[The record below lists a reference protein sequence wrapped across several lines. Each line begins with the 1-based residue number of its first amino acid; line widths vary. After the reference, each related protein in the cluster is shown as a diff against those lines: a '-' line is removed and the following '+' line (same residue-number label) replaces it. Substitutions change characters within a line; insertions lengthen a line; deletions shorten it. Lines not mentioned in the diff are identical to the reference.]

1 MVFKKLN
8 VLKKVDFTPFLFA
21 LSYFTIL
28 FIPAYIKLIQES
40 TLFANDV
47 AEYLLTAESWVTGKG
62 NVFTYPY
69 PITPILYII
78 PYLVIKDPLALY
90 VFGNFVSI
98 FIETTMTV
106 IMYYL
111 LKAIKRNKIA
121 NIIGAMIFGT
131 FPLSL
136 DIIGW
141 GGQATLLATCFG
153 ILALF
158 FIQKNVYN
166 TSVKYFIFSSL
177 MLLLSALTEPFITI
191 YFIIAAGIIL
201 LKKRDRKP
209 NMLLITNYIMFFFP
223 ALVAIFIL
231 VFMLNSYNEKLFV
244 PLIIYTQSNF
254 NIIYKLISRI
264 TFSNVIIILA
274 IIYLSLMYIL
284 LYILV
289 KKAINNEN
297 KNTLI
302 ACVIAFFVL
311 FLLTPSQYADR
322 ALYLF
327 SIPLAIVT
335 NSIANVIVYEKNNR
349 NIATALSLAGLTI
362 TLIIPGIGVN
372 IYTDALSFYSIDKP
386 LLIHI
391 LSLRHTNGDILYISP
406 NPWAFSLAYVSTKNI
421 YPTTQPVWFTRESQV
436 NNAILAFTSMMG
448 VRWIDAGEIK
458 IVDASPLWAQPAPGI
473 YVAKYPYYVE
483 LFRLSDGALPIAF
496 SPSSNKSIIWNES
509 LFYAPKKSFWN
520 TNITMFS
527 MYEYDTLT
535 VSKGITVDKNGI
547 VNITLKYN
555 FINSFPRKIDIRLIS
570 LMLKDTRVYLL
581 FSNNTQAKVKL
592 TQSFEE
598 PWYKQYY
605 NTLVELQVQSPGVNQ
620 TTKYVERDEWG
631 LPEIIFTLTPTAHI
645 SVISALIR
653 IKVNDVQVKTPHIIL
668 RDDALRS
675 NNIKFVI
682 VDTRVHPDVLQLFE
696 RDPNFEKYEVFSH
709 YVIYQLKES

>member
-1 MVFKKLN
+1 
-8 VLKKVDFTPFLFA
+8 
-21 LSYFTIL
+21 
-28 FIPAYIKLIQES
+28 
-40 TLFANDV
+40 
-47 AEYLLTAESWVTGKG
+47 
-62 NVFTYPY
+62 
-69 PITPILYII
+69 
-78 PYLVIKDPLALY
+78 
-90 VFGNFVSI
+90 
-98 FIETTMTV
+98 
-106 IMYYL
+106 
-111 LKAIKRNKIA
+111 
-121 NIIGAMIFGT
+121 
-131 FPLSL
+131 
-136 DIIGW
+136 
-141 GGQATLLATCFG
+141 
-153 ILALF
+153 
-158 FIQKNVYN
+158 
-166 TSVKYFIFSSL
+166 
-177 MLLLSALTEPFITI
+177 
-191 YFIIAAGIIL
+191 
-201 LKKRDRKP
+201 
-209 NMLLITNYIMFFFP
+209 
-223 ALVAIFIL
+223 
-231 VFMLNSYNEKLFV
+231 
-244 PLIIYTQSNF
+244 
-254 NIIYKLISRI
+254 
-264 TFSNVIIILA
+264 
-274 IIYLSLMYIL
+274 MYIL